1 MDAFNLKKK
10 EKCGLKICQLFRV
23 VFFSFDMQCKTTN
36 ESQISEIPIRMC
48 TYKAGFDDSSNKG
61 RVRMFICTIW
71 KGPITLKSPEEET

>member
-1 MDAFNLKKK
+1 MHLILKKK
-10 EKCGLKICQLFRV
+10 KNVVLKFAN
-23 VFFSFDMQCKTTN
+23 FFESFFFHSTCNVTTN